1 MNNQVPEREIS
12 ETFVVTTLE
21 QARLLADEFKL
32 RVLDAFA
39 GRPTTVKQVAQQMG
53 EKPTRLYRHVDALLD
68 AGLLRVVDE
77 TPKRGTVERTM
88 QAVAARFE
96 ADPALFRTG
105 SASER
110 EHAIREQFRL
120 AADSFLHALADPPG
134 PDESLEPICLRVL
147 NRASPERMRELHRL
161 LLEWVERAA
170 EDRDTDEIHGR
181 RFNALVV
188 FNADDSGSAL

>member
-1 MNNQVPEREIS
+1 MNNQAQEDEIS

-39 GRPTTVKQVAQQMG
+39 GRPTTVKQVANEMG
-53 EKPTRLYRHVDALLD
+53 EKQTRLYRHVDALLD

-77 TPKRGTVERTM
+77 TQKRGTVERTM

-110 EHAIREQFRL
+110 EHAIREHFRL
-120 AADSFLHALADPPG
+120 AADSVLHALAEPADT
-134 PDESLEPICLRVL
+134 DDSLEPICLRVL

-170 EDRDTDEIHGR
+170 EDRNPDETR
-181 RFNALVV
+181 ASRFNALVV
-188 FNADDSGSAL
+188 FNADDS